1 MKVDW
6 MELQWDTAGGRLHST
21 SGERR
26 DSNQEGHSHSV
37 LYSIE
42 PCSVRG
48 ELYDEHTMSFL

>member
-1 MKVDW
+1 

-42 PCSVRG
+42 P
-48 ELYDEHTMSFL
+48 